1 MTAPS
6 AEMHTTSTFAA
17 SAVVVW
23 VLQMVKK
30 SEKVPWITKETA
42 KINRIVAVLLSGV
55 AALGV
60 TWVFAPA
67 ANGGHTLSISIPSAV
82 TLVSSAWLWLKSF
95 AIQEWIYRSSVNG
108 TPAEPAK

>member
-1 MTAPS
+1 MIAPA

-23 VLQMVKK
+23 VLQIIKK
-30 SEKVPWITKETA
+30 SEKIPWITKDSA
-42 KINRIVAVLLSGV
+42 KINRLVAVFLSGV

-82 TLVSSAWLWLKSF
+82 TLVSSGWLWLKSF

-108 TPAEPAK
+108 TTPEPAK